1 MSDSGLHE
9 DSFYMQR
16 GQEFVRL
23 YVAHERCLY
32 GFIFA
37 LVNDW
42 SATEDILQ
50 ETAQIMWS
58 KFDDFQSGTN
68 FAAWSLRIARYQV
81 MDYRKRCRRTGIFDA
96 QLVEDLAQ
104 QTQDYVLREATK
116 RHEAL
121 KRCLEKLTKRD
132 RHLVELRYQLDT
144 TVKDIAARLGW
155 HTKSVYRSLQRIR
168 TNLFRCVQRTVAL
181 GDQR

>member
-1 MSDSGLHE
+1 M
-9 DSFYMQR
+9 
-16 GQEFVRL
+16 RL
-23 YVAHERCLY
+23 YVAHERLLY

-37 LVNDW
+37 LVHDW

-58 KFDDFQSGTN
+58 KFDGFQSGTN
-68 FAAWSLRIARYQV
+68 FAAWSLRIARYQA
-81 MDYRKRCRRTGIFDA
+81 MDYRKRCSRTSVFDA
-96 QLVEDLAQ
+96 QLVEQLARQ
-104 QTQDYVLREATK
+104 AEDYIINEEAK

-132 RHLVELRYQLDT
+132 RHLIELRYQLDT
-144 TVKDIAARLGW
+144 TVKDIAAKLGW

-168 TNLFRCVQRTVAL
+168 MNLFRCVQRTVAL
-181 GDQR
+181 EDQR

>member
-1 MSDSGLHE
+1 MSDSDVHE
-9 DSFYMQR
+9 GSFYLQR

-23 YVAHERCLY
+23 YVAHERYLY

-37 LVNDW
+37 LVHDW

-68 FAAWSLRIARYQV
+68 FGAWSLRIARYQV
-81 MDYRKRCRRTGIFDA
+81 MDHRKRCSRTSVFDA
-96 QLVEDLAQ
+96 QLVEHLAQ
-104 QTQDYVLREATK
+104 QTQDYVLHEATK

-121 KRCLEKLTKRD
+121 KKCLGKLTKRD
-132 RHLVELRYQLDT
+132 RHLIELRYQLDT
-144 TVKDIAARLGW
+144 TVKDIAAKLNW
-155 HTKSVYRSLQRIR
+155 HAKSVYRSLQRIR
-168 TNLFRCVQRTVAL
+168 MNLFRCVQRMVAL
-181 GDQR
+181 EDQR

>member
-104 QTQDYVLREATK
+104 QTQDYVLREAPK

-121 KRCLEKLTKRD
+121 KRGLEKLTKRD